1 MASDDP
7 LQTWELRVEGRSHRV
22 EVYGSVSRRIQWWVD
37 GDLVLER
44 RSADDKPRFSLKE
57 RPELGSLT
65 LRFSGLGKPRRA
77 TVVAPGQ
84 LAGID
89 LDPEPGSPAAAY
101 EDRVRAHPR
110 RYALIETAG
119 GVAAV
124 VVPILV
130 TVLLAR
136 LAFSIAWPDWDL
148 PRVPFPDLP
157 DLPSLPSVPLP
168 DLPNFEISLPG
179 WVREVLDK
187 SEYVLPIVIA
197 YVLARREIARRRKQ
211 DELRARARDRGRDAE

>member
-44 RSADDKPRFSLKE
+44 KSADDKPRLTVKE
-57 RPELGSLT
+57 RPELGTLA

-110 RYALIETAG
+110 RYALIETGG

-136 LAFSIAWPDWDL
+136 LAFSVDWPDWDL
-148 PRVPFPDLP
+148 PRLPLP
-157 DLPSLPSVPLP
+157 DLPSLPLP
-168 DLPNFEISLPG
+168 DLPNFEVSLPG

-187 SEYVLPIVIA
+187 SKYVWPIVIA

-211 DELRARARDRGRDAE
+211 DELRARARARDEE